1 MASFS
6 PLLLLLLIS
15 LSALLILPSQSAD
28 CPSAKFKNNK
38 SFSNCT
44 ALSSLSSYLHYTY
57 NASNSSLA
65 VAFIAK
71 PPKSGGWIAWAIN
84 PNGTKMPGAQAIV
97 AYTKEDG
104 TPMIKTLD
112 IKSYSELNP
121 GKLAFD
127 VWDTSAE
134 LTADGNLTLF
144 ATVKVPEKAE
154 TLNQVWQVGPGV
166 NQSNGFIMKHEM
178 GKENLAAYGL
188 LRLAGTGSTN
198 TTNTTSG
205 GAASPTSAKS
215 GAPLRIREG
224 GHVGLFSILLLVLGT
239 LLVF

>member
-6 PLLLLLLIS
+6 PFLLIS

-57 NASNSSLA
+57 NPSNSSLA
-65 VAFIAK
+65 VAFIAT

-84 PNGTKMPGAQAIV
+84 PNSTKMPGAQAIV

-112 IKSYSELNP
+112 IKSYDKLIP

-134 LTADGNLTLF
+134 LTDGTLTLF

-188 LRLAGTGSTN
+188 LRLAGTASTN

-205 GAASPTSAKS
+205 SAASPTS

-224 GHVGLFSILLLVLGT
+224 GHVGLFSILLLGLGT

>member
-15 LSALLILPSQSAD
+15 LSALLISPSQSAD

-38 SFSNCT
+38 SFNNCT
-44 ALSSLSSYLHYTY
+44 ALSNLSSYLHYTY

-71 PPKSGGWIAWAIN
+71 PPQSGGWIAWAIN

-97 AYTKEDG
+97 ASTKEDG
-104 TPMIKTLD
+104 TPMITTLN
-112 IKSYSELNP
+112 IKSYNELIP
-121 GKLAFD
+121 GNLSFN

-134 LTADGNLTLF
+134 LTDGTLTLF

-154 TLNQVWQVGPGV
+154 STLNQVWQVGPRGN
-166 NQSNGFIMKHEM
+166 NQTNGYIMKHEM
-178 GKENLAAYGL
+178 GKENLAAYGPL
-188 LRLAGTGSTN
+188 SLAGTASTN

-205 GAASPTSAKS
+205 TS
-215 GAPLRIREG
+215 GAPLRIGDG